1 MSPAVLMVASVGARA
16 AEIEASYPSSPPISI
31 DDAETVE
38 PGHAE
43 INLTI
48 GGVFAK
54 DAWEAEAPLV
64 DANLGLT
71 RDIHVNAEMPLALA
85 GEATGAT
92 VGLGQAA
99 VAVKWRVVH
108 RDRVQVAL
116 HPAVEL
122 PPIPG
127 VAVDP
132 TGIPSL
138 TVPVVVDLA
147 VGDAGAGI
155 GLELAHTFTGGW
167 KADEWQAMA
176 GFATP
181 LGAETVLM
189 FDYAQEADSV
199 GALGEGWFE
208 AGLVHERLFGS
219 EHLTLLASLGRS
231 TEGRTAAMV
240 GVQVGL

>member
-1 MSPAVLMVASVGARA
+1 MSLVVLIVVCVGARA

-85 GEATGAT
+85 GTAAGAS

-116 HPAVEL
+116 HPALVL
-122 PPIPG
+122 PPLPG
-127 VAVDP
+127 VALDP
-132 TGIPSL
+132 AAGASL

-147 VGDAGAGI
+147 VGGSGAGV
-155 GLELAHTFTGGW
+155 GLELAHTFTGTW
-167 KADEWQAMA
+167 KADGWQAMA

-181 LGAETVLM
+181 LGAGTVLM
-189 FDYAQEADSV
+189 FDYAQEADAV

-231 TEGRTAAMV
+231 TAARTAAMV
-240 GVQVGL
+240 GVQVGI